1 MLQKSYQEK
10 SITYYGGYREDIL
23 PLVPKN
29 VRRALDIG
37 CGNGN
42 TLDYLKKS
50 GHCQYTIGVELFP
63 EAAKEAQSKLDEVYQ
78 DNIENPNFFVEEG
91 SIDLILCLDVLEHLV
106 EPQKAVKYLHTLLSP
121 SGVMIASIPNV
132 RHYSVVWP
140 LFFQDKWE
148 YTDSGILDSTHL
160 RFFVRKTAIELVE
173 SSGLVHK
180 KVIEK
185 KGGWKCTVMNLLTLG
200 LLRSVYIFQYLI
212 LAERNDHTSIDK

>member
-29 VRRALDIG
+29 VIRALDIG

-50 GHCQYTIGVELFP
+50 GHCKYTIGVELFP

-78 DNIENPNFFVEEG
+78 GNIENPNFFIEEG

-140 LFFQDKWE
+140 LLFQDKWE
-148 YTDSGILDSTHL
+148 YTDSGILDATHL

-200 LLRSVYIFQYLI
+200 LLKSVYIFQYLI